1 MATPQARMQNFEIL
15 FVDDDRQIL
24 ELVQQYL
31 LHQGIHVATT
41 GSASEAL
48 KMVAET
54 PYDVV
59 FSDLMMPE
67 MDGLEL
73 LKAIKETRPQT
84 EVVIVTGHGSI
95 ETAIQ
100 ALKLGGYDYLQ
111 KPINFDRLNILL
123 ERLWENKRLR
133 EENDFIKQRLKDRY
147 KYDEL
152 VGISPKMQQVY
163 EIIDRISMGTPTVFI
178 QGESGTGKE
187 LVANV
192 IHRNSRRRHKPF
204 IPINCGAISEHLL
217 ESELFGHVKGAFSG
231 AIRDAVGLFKAA
243 DGGTLFLDEIAEIPP
258 SLQVKLL
265 RALQEQRIRRV
276 GDVRETPVNVRVIAA
291 TNKILEEE
299 IENNRFRKDLYYRLN
314 VIAIHM
320 PALRDIKED
329 VPFLIHHFIRR
340 FSRKN
345 DNRVLNVSQEAMD
358 ILIKYQWPG
367 NVRELENVI
376 ERAYALCIGDT
387 IAPADLPLEFQN
399 FGETLEAT
407 GTNLNLRD
415 NEVRLIRQALR
426 ISQGNKAETARLL
439 GINLSTVYRKMD
451 KYGIQPPP

>member
-1 MATPQARMQNFEIL
+1 MATPHASMQNFKVL

-24 ELVQQYL
+24 DLVQQYL
-31 LHQGIHVATT
+31 LHQGLQITT
-41 GSASEAL
+41 SGAASDAL

-73 LKAIKETRPQT
+73 LTAIKETRPET

-123 ERLWENKRLR
+123 ERISENKRLR

-152 VGISPKMQQVY
+152 VGISPRMQQVY

-192 IHRNSRRRHKPF
+192 IHRNSSRRHKPF

-231 AIRDAVGLFKAA
+231 AIRDTVGLFKAA

-276 GDVRETPVNVRVIAA
+276 GDVRESPVNVRVIAA
-291 TNKILEEE
+291 TNKILEAE

-387 IAPADLPLEFQN
+387 IAPADLPPEIQN
-399 FGETLEAT
+399 FGESLQSTE
-407 GTNLNLRD
+407 TNFNLRD

-426 ISQGNKAETARLL
+426 TTEGNKAETARLL
-439 GINLSTVYRKMD
+439 GINLSTVYRKLD

>member
-1 MATPQARMQNFEIL
+1 MQNCEIL
-15 FVDDDRQIL
+15 FVDDDRHIL
-24 ELVQQYL
+24 DLVQQYL
-31 LHQGIHVATT
+31 LHQGLQITT
-41 GSASEAL
+41 AGAASEAL
-48 KMVAET
+48 KLVAET
-54 PYDVV
+54 RYDVV

-73 LKAIKETRPQT
+73 LKAIKKTSPET

-111 KPINFDRLNILL
+111 KPINFDRLKILL
-123 ERLWENKRLR
+123 ERILENKRLR

-152 VGISPKMQQVY
+152 VGISPRMQQVY

-192 IHRNSRRRHKPF
+192 IHRNSRRRQKPF

-387 IAPADLPLEFQN
+387 IAPADLPPEIQN
-399 FGETLEAT
+399 FGETLQVTE
-407 GTNLNLRD
+407 TNFNLRD
-415 NEVRLIRQALR
+415 NEVRLIQQAIR
-426 ISQGNKAETARLL
+426 ITQGNKAEAARLL

-451 KYGIQPPP
+451 KYGIQPTP

>member
-1 MATPQARMQNFEIL
+1 MPERRPNMQNCEIL
-15 FVDDDRQIL
+15 FVDDDRHIL
-24 ELVQQYL
+24 ELVQQFL
-31 LHQGIHVATT
+31 LHRGIPVTT
-41 GSASEAL
+41 TASAAEAL
-48 KMVAET
+48 QMVAET

-73 LKAIKETRPQT
+73 LKAIKSTRPET

-95 ETAIQ
+95 ESAIE
-100 ALKLGGYDYLQ
+100 ALKAGGYDYLQ
-111 KPINFDRLNILL
+111 KPINFDRLTILL
-123 ERLWENKRLR
+123 ERIWENKRLR
-133 EENDFIKQRLKDRY
+133 EENDYIKQRLKDRY

-152 VGISPKMQQVY
+152 VGISPRMQQVY
-163 EIIDRISMGTPTVFI
+163 EIIDRISMGTPTVLI

-192 IHRNSRRRHKPF
+192 IHRNSQRRHKPF
-204 IPINCGAISEHLL
+204 IPVNCGAISENLL

-231 AIRDAVGLFKAA
+231 AIRDTVGLFKAA

-276 GDVRETPVNVRVIAA
+276 GDVREIPVNVRVIAA

-299 IENNRFRKDLYYRLN
+299 IEKQRFRKDLYYRLN

-320 PALRDIKED
+320 PDLCEIKED
-329 VPFLIHHFIRR
+329 IPFLIHHFIRR

-345 DNRVLNVSQEAMD
+345 ENRLLNVSQESMD

-376 ERAYALCIGDT
+376 ERAYALCVGDT
-387 IAPADLPLEFQN
+387 IAPADLPPEIQN
-399 FGETLEAT
+399 FGETLRVTE
-407 GTNLNLRD
+407 TNFNLRE
-415 NEVRLIRQALR
+415 NEIRLIRQALR
-426 ISQGNKAETARLL
+426 TTQGNKAETARLL

-451 KYGIQPPP
+451 KYGIQPPS

>member
-1 MATPQARMQNFEIL
+1 MATPHASMQNFKVL

-24 ELVQQYL
+24 DLVQQYL
-31 LHQGIHVATT
+31 LHQGLQITT
-41 GSASEAL
+41 SGAASDAL

-73 LKAIKETRPQT
+73 LTAIKETRPET

-123 ERLWENKRLR
+123 ERICENKRLR

-152 VGISPKMQQVY
+152 VGISPRMQQVY

-192 IHRNSRRRHKPF
+192 IHRNSSRRHKPF

-231 AIRDAVGLFKAA
+231 AIRDTVGLFKAA

-291 TNKILEEE
+291 TNKILEAE

-387 IAPADLPLEFQN
+387 IAPADLPPEIQN
-399 FGETLEAT
+399 FGESLQSTE
-407 GTNLNLRD
+407 TNFNLRD

-426 ISQGNKAETARLL
+426 TTEGNKAETARLL
-439 GINLSTVYRKMD
+439 GINLSTVYRKLD

>member
-1 MATPQARMQNFEIL
+1 MQNFKIL

-24 ELVQQYL
+24 ELVHQFL
-31 LHQGIHVATT
+31 LHRGIQVSTSP
-41 GSASEAL
+41 SASEAL
-48 KMVAET
+48 QSVAET

-73 LKAIKETRPQT
+73 LKAVKQASPDT

-111 KPINFDRLNILL
+111 KPINFDRLQILL
-123 ERLWENKRLR
+123 ERIWENKRLR

-152 VGISPKMQQVY
+152 VGISPRMQQVY
-163 EIIDRISMGTPTVFI
+163 EIIDRISMGTPTVLI

-192 IHRNSRRRHKPF
+192 IHRNSQRRHNPF
-204 IPINCGAISEHLL
+204 IPVNCGAISEHLL

-243 DGGTLFLDEIAEIPP
+243 DSGTLFLDEIAEIPP

-276 GDVRETPVNVRVIAA
+276 GDVRETPVDVRVIAA
-291 TNKILEEE
+291 TNKILEDE
-299 IENNRFRKDLYYRLN
+299 IESDRFRKDLYYRLN

-320 PALRDIKED
+320 PALREIKED

-376 ERAYALCIGDT
+376 ERAYALCVGDT
-387 IAPADLPLEFQN
+387 IAPADLPPEIQN
-399 FGETLEAT
+399 FGETLRVSE
-407 GTNLNLRD
+407 TNFNLKD
-415 NEVRLIRQALR
+415 NEIRLIRQALR
-426 ISQGNKAETARLL
+426 TTQGNKAKTARLL

-451 KYGIQPPP
+451 KYGIQMPS

>member
-1 MATPQARMQNFEIL
+1 MQNFEIL

-24 ELVQQYL
+24 DLVQQYL
-31 LHQGIHVATT
+31 LHQGLQITT
-41 GSASEAL
+41 SGAASEAL

-73 LKAIKETRPQT
+73 LKAIKETRPET

-123 ERLWENKRLR
+123 ERIWENKRLR

-152 VGISPKMQQVY
+152 VGISPRMQQVY
-163 EIIDRISMGTPTVFI
+163 EIIDRISMGTPTVFF

-231 AIRDAVGLFKAA
+231 AIRDTVGLFKAA

-291 TNKILEEE
+291 TNKILEAE

-387 IAPADLPLEFQN
+387 IAPADLPPEIQN
-399 FGETLEAT
+399 FGETLQITE
-407 GTNLNLRD
+407 TNFNLRD

-426 ISQGNKAETARLL
+426 ITEGNKAETARLL
-439 GINLSTVYRKMD
+439 GINLSTVYRKLD

>member
-1 MATPQARMQNFEIL
+1 MQNFKIL

-24 ELVQQYL
+24 DLVQQFL
-31 LHQGIHVATT
+31 LHRGIRVNVTAA
-41 GSASEAL
+41 ASEAL
-48 KMVAET
+48 QMVAET

-73 LKAIKETRPQT
+73 LKAIKATRAET

-95 ETAIQ
+95 ESAIQ

-111 KPINFDRLNILL
+111 KPINFDRLIILL
-123 ERLWENKRLR
+123 QRIWENKRLR

-152 VGISPKMQQVY
+152 VGISPRMQQVY
-163 EIIDRISMGTPTVFI
+163 EIIDRISMGAPTVLV

-192 IHRNSRRRHKPF
+192 IHRNSQRRHKPF
-204 IPINCGAISEHLL
+204 IPVNCGAISEHLL
-217 ESELFGHVKGAFSG
+217 ESELFGHVKGSFSG
-231 AIRDAVGLFKAA
+231 AIRDAMGLFKAA

-276 GDVRETPVNVRVIAA
+276 GDVRETPVDVRVIAA

-299 IENNRFRKDLYYRLN
+299 IENQRFRKDLYYRLN
-314 VIAIHM
+314 VIAIRM
-320 PALRDIKED
+320 PALREIKED
-329 VPFLIHHFIRR
+329 IPFLIHHFIRR

-345 DNRVLNVSQEAMD
+345 EDRVLNVAQEAMD

-376 ERAYALCIGDT
+376 ERAYALSVGDT
-387 IAPADLPLEFQN
+387 IEPEDLPPEIQN
-399 FGETLEAT
+399 FGETLRVTE
-407 GTNLNLRD
+407 TNFNLRE
-415 NEVRLIRQALR
+415 NEIRLIRHALHTT
-426 ISQGNKAETARLL
+426 QGNKAETARLL

-451 KYGIQPPP
+451 KYGIQSPP

>member
-1 MATPQARMQNFEIL
+1 
-15 FVDDDRQIL
+15 VDDDRHIL
-24 ELVQQYL
+24 DLVQQFL
-31 LHQGIHVATT
+31 LHRGIRVTT
-41 GSASEAL
+41 SPSAAEAL
-48 KMVAET
+48 QMVAET

-73 LKAIKETRPQT
+73 LKTIKQANPDT
-84 EVVIVTGHGSI
+84 EVIIVTGHGSI
-95 ETAIQ
+95 ETAIK

-111 KPINFDRLNILL
+111 KPINFDRLQILL
-123 ERLWENKRLR
+123 ERIWENKRLR

-152 VGISPKMQQVY
+152 VGISPRMQQVY
-163 EIIDRISMGTPTVFI
+163 EIIDRISMGTPTVLI

-192 IHRNSRRRHKPF
+192 IHRNSQRRHKPF
-204 IPINCGAISEHLL
+204 IPVNCGAISENLL

-276 GDVRETPVNVRVIAA
+276 GDVRETPVKVRVIAA
-291 TNKILEEE
+291 TNKILEDE
-299 IENNRFRKDLYYRLN
+299 IENHRFRKDLYYRLN

-320 PALRDIKED
+320 PALRQIKED

-345 DNRVLNVSQEAMD
+345 DHRVLNVSQEAMD

-376 ERAYALCIGDT
+376 ERAYALCVGDT
-387 IAPADLPLEFQN
+387 IAPADLPPEIQN
-399 FGETLEAT
+399 FGATLQVSET
-407 GTNLNLRD
+407 NFNLRD
-415 NEVRLIRQALR
+415 NEIRLIRQALR
-426 ISQGNKAETARLL
+426 STEGNKAETARLL

-451 KYGIQPPP
+451 KYGIQMPS

>member
-1 MATPQARMQNFEIL
+1 MQNFEVL

-24 ELVQQYL
+24 DLVQQYL
-31 LHQGIHVATT
+31 LHQGLQITT
-41 GSASEAL
+41 SGAASEAL

-54 PYDVV
+54 HYDVV

-73 LKAIKETRPQT
+73 LKAIKETRPET

-123 ERLWENKRLR
+123 ERIWENKRLR

-152 VGISPKMQQVY
+152 VGISPRMQQVY
-163 EIIDRISMGTPTVFI
+163 EIIDRISMGTPTVLI

-192 IHRNSRRRHKPF
+192 IHRNSSRRHKPF

-231 AIRDAVGLFKAA
+231 AIRDALGLFKAA

-291 TNKILEEE
+291 TNKILETE

-387 IAPADLPLEFQN
+387 IAPADLPPEIQN
-399 FGETLEAT
+399 FGESLQSTE
-407 GTNLNLRD
+407 TNFNLRD

-426 ISQGNKAETARLL
+426 ITEGNKAETARLL
-439 GINLSTVYRKMD
+439 GINLSTVYRKLD

>member
-1 MATPQARMQNFEIL
+1 MATPHASMQNFKVL

-24 ELVQQYL
+24 DLVQQYL
-31 LHQGIHVATT
+31 LHQGLQITT
-41 GSASEAL
+41 SGAASEAL

-73 LKAIKETRPQT
+73 LTAIKETRPET

-123 ERLWENKRLR
+123 ERISENKRLR

-152 VGISPKMQQVY
+152 VGISPRMQQVY

-192 IHRNSRRRHKPF
+192 IHRNSSRRHKPF

-231 AIRDAVGLFKAA
+231 AIRDTVGLFKAA

-276 GDVRETPVNVRVIAA
+276 GDVRESPVNVRVIAA
-291 TNKILEEE
+291 TNKILEAE

-387 IAPADLPLEFQN
+387 IAPADLPPEIQN
-399 FGETLEAT
+399 FGESLQSTE
-407 GTNLNLRD
+407 TNFNLRD

-426 ISQGNKAETARLL
+426 TTEGNKAETARLL
-439 GINLSTVYRKMD
+439 GINLSTVYRKLD

>member
-1 MATPQARMQNFEIL
+1 MPEPHPSLQNCNIL

-24 ELVQQYL
+24 ELVQQFL
-31 LHQGIHVATT
+31 LHRGIHVTITPA
-41 GSASEAL
+41 ASEAL
-48 KMVAET
+48 QMVAET

-73 LKAIKETRPQT
+73 LKAIKATRSNT

-111 KPINFDRLNILL
+111 KPINFDRLTILL
-123 ERLWENKRLR
+123 ERIWENKRLK
-133 EENDFIKQRLKDRY
+133 EENVFIKERLKDRY

-152 VGISPKMQQVY
+152 VGISPRMQQVY
-163 EIIDRISMGTPTVFI
+163 EIIDRISMGAPTVLI

-192 IHRNSRRRHKPF
+192 IHRNSQRRHKPF
-204 IPINCGAISEHLL
+204 IPVNCGAISEHLL
-217 ESELFGHVKGAFSG
+217 ESELFGHIKGAFSG
-231 AIRDAVGLFKAA
+231 AIRDTVGLFKAA

-276 GDVRETPVNVRVIAA
+276 GDVSELPVNVRVIAA
-291 TNKILEEE
+291 TNKILEDE
-299 IENNRFRKDLYYRLN
+299 IESQRFRKDLYYRLN

-320 PALRDIKED
+320 PALREIKED

-345 DNRVLNVSQEAMD
+345 ANRVLNVSQEAMD

-376 ERAYALCIGDT
+376 ERAYALCVGDT
-387 IAPADLPLEFQN
+387 IAPADLPPEIQN
-399 FGETLEAT
+399 FGETLSVGE
-407 GTNLNLRD
+407 TNFNLKD
-415 NEVRLIRQALR
+415 NEIRLIRKALQR
-426 ISQGNKAETARLL
+426 TQGNKAETARLL

-451 KYGIQPPP
+451 KYGIQSPA